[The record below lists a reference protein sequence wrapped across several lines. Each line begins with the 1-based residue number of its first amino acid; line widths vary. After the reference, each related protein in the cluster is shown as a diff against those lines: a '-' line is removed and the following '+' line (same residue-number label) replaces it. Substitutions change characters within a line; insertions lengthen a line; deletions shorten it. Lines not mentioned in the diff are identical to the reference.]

1 MTTLLYKDPTQPV
14 DIRVADLL
22 GRMTV
27 AEKVGQLWLPEYG
40 WQACRRVDGRIVVTD
55 AWRELIVA
63 HGIGA
68 LYGLFRADP
77 WTRVTLAEG
86 LRARDAATAANAV
99 QRLAVEETRLGIP
112 LLLSE
117 ECPHG
122 HMAIDATV
130 FPAGITMGATWNAVL
145 IEQVWQAIGAE
156 LRAHGVGTG
165 YGPLLDL
172 AYDPRWSRCEECFGE
187 DPWHA
192 AVLGAAAVRG
202 LQTPGADGRRVYA
215 TLKHFA
221 GHGPNVG
228 GRNGAQ
234 TNAGERQLREE
245 LLLPFQAAVR
255 AGAQSLMSAYNDI
268 DGVPATGNRWLLTQV
283 LRGEW
288 NFHGFVVSDGGAVD
302 MLENGHRVAATP
314 SEAAAKALRAGVDCS
329 LWGHAFEHLAQALE
343 NGLLT
348 LEDLDRA
355 VGRMLAAKF
364 RLGLFE
370 QPYIPDTTEIVACPA
385 HLELAAESA
394 RQGLVLLK
402 NEHQVL
408 PIGAGVHV
416 AVVGP
421 NADTPYNQLGDYT
434 APQPLGR
441 VVTVLDGM
449 RRVAGIDAVLHAP
462 GCRVRQPGRDGFAA
476 ALEAGRRS
484 EVIVAVLGGS
494 SARDFSSLFSDTGA
508 ALPGEDG
515 SDMDCGE
522 GYDRCRLELPGE
534 QLALLR
540 ELKTLG
546 KPLIVVLIKGRPL
559 DLTAVAAEADAIL
572 DAGYPGQMGGLAIA
586 EALFGL
592 TNPGGRLAMSAPR
605 SVGQLPVYSSLHA
618 TSRRAYVE
626 GESNTLYPFG
636 WGLSY
641 TSFSY
646 SDLRLQEAQMAPDCG
661 LRAEVCVTNT
671 GAREGDEVVQW
682 YITDQ
687 VASVA
692 RLERCLRAFQRLR
705 LAPGASANATFT
717 ILPEHLI
724 LVNDEM
730 QPVVEPG
737 KFILYVGGR
746 PDQLLEVEFVVGEKS
761 GQP

>member
-1 MTTLLYKDPTQPV
+1 M
-14 DIRVADLL
+14 RVTDLL
-22 GRMTV
+22 SRMTME
-27 AEKVGQLWLPEYG
+27 EKVGQLLQPEYG
-40 WQACRRVDGRIVVTD
+40 WQACRHEDGRIVVTD
-55 AWRELIVA
+55 AWQELIVA
-63 HGIGA
+63 RGIGS

-86 LRARDAATAANAV
+86 LGAREAAAAANAV

-130 FPAGITMGATWNAVL
+130 FPAGITMGATWNPAL
-145 IEQVWQAIGAE
+145 IEQVWQAIGVE

-165 YGPLLDL
+165 YGPILDL

-187 DPWHA
+187 NPWHA
-192 AVLGAAAVRG
+192 AILGAAAVHG
-202 LQTPGADGRRVYA
+202 LQAPGADGRRVFA

-268 DGVPATGNRWLLTQV
+268 DGVPATGNRWLLTRV

-288 NFHGFVVSDGGAVD
+288 NFNGFVVSDGGAVD
-302 MLENGHRVAATP
+302 MLENGHRVAGTLV
-314 SEAAAKALRAGVDCS
+314 EAAAKALRAGVDCA
-329 LWGHAFEHLAQALE
+329 LWGRAFEHLAQALDA
-343 NGLLT
+343 GLIT
-348 LEDLDRA
+348 GKDLDRA
-355 VGRMLAAKF
+355 VGRVLAVKF

-370 QPYIPDTTEIVACPA
+370 QPYITDTADVVACPA

-402 NEHQVL
+402 NELQVL
-408 PIGAGVHV
+408 PLSLDTIV

-434 APQPLGR
+434 APQPPGR
-441 VVTVLDGM
+441 VVTVLDGL
-449 RRVAGIDAVLHAP
+449 RRVAGDDAVLYAP

-476 ALEAGRRS
+476 ALDAGRRAGA
-484 EVIVAVLGGS
+484 IVAVLGGS

-522 GYDRCRLELPGE
+522 GYDRCQLELPGE

-540 ELKTLG
+540 ELNTLG

-559 DLTAVAAEADAIL
+559 DLTAVVAEADAIL
-572 DAGYPGQMGGLAIA
+572 DAGYPGQLGGLAIA

-592 TNPGGRLAMSAPR
+592 LNPGGRLAMSVPR
-605 SVGQLPVYSSLHA
+605 AVGQLPINTSLHA
-618 TSRRAYVE
+618 TSWRDYVE
-626 GESNTLYPFG
+626 GESNPLYPAG

-641 TSFSY
+641 TTFTY
-646 SDLRLQEAQMAPDCG
+646 SDLRLQHTQMTPDG
-661 LRAEVCVTNT
+661 SLRAEVCVTNT
-671 GAREGDEVVQW
+671 GARDGDEVVQW
-682 YITDQ
+682 YISDL

-692 RLERCLRAFQRLR
+692 RPALGLRGFQRLH
-705 LAPGASANATFT
+705 LAPGAAATVTFT

-724 LVNDEM
+724 LLNDEM
-730 QPVVEPG
+730 QAVVEPG
-737 KFILYVGGR
+737 KFLLHVGGR
-746 PDQLLEVEFVVGEKS
+746 PDQLLEVEFVVA
-761 GQP
+761 